1 MKLVL
6 TCEHGG
12 NKIPKKYV
20 SFFKNQ
26 QAILETHRGL
36 DLGALDIFESLKS
49 LSDFSQFSKTSRL
62 LIELNR
68 SLHHKN
74 LFSEFSKEISIEE
87 KEKLIHTY
95 YSTYRNKVENKIE
108 EYINIG
114 ETVLHISIHSFTPFL
129 KGEIRNCD
137 VGLLFDPKRPL
148 EKHFSKSFRA
158 HILKINPNYNIRYN
172 YPYLG
177 KADGFT
183 TYLRKQFLENYIGIE
198 LEINQRFSEN
208 NLMDSHL
215 KQDIFTVLESYSTGK
230 LK

>member
-6 TCEHGG
+6 TCEHAG
-12 NKIPKKYV
+12 NKIPKNYV
-20 SFFKNQ
+20 SYFKNQ
-26 QAILETHRGL
+26 QVILETHRGL

-49 LSDFSQFSKTSRL
+49 LSDYSHYSKTSRL

-95 YSTYRNKVENKIE
+95 YSTYRTKVENKIKE
-108 EYINIG
+108 FINAG
-114 ETVLHISIHSFTPFL
+114 ETVLHISIHSFTPL
-129 KGEIRNCD
+129 LNGEIRNCD
-137 VGLLFDPKRPL
+137 MGLLFDSRRIS
-148 EKHFSKSFRA
+148 EKHFSKNYKKLM
-158 HILKINPNYNIRYN
+158 LKINPNYNIRYN

-198 LEINQRFSEN
+198 LEINQKFSEN
-208 NLMDSHL
+208 NLMDSQL
-215 KQDIFTVLESYSTGK
+215 KQDVFTVLESYSTGK